1 MKKRILFAMI
11 GILGIISSLIIL
23 SGKKENLAI
32 KKVTTQEA
40 INFLSLKKN
49 SESIP
54 VTNEIHKTFQKNKID
69 EGDFIQSDEKNLYI
83 VDYHKLYIIEMD
95 TLNLIS
101 EISFQDFMPTEV
113 LLTSTQIVLLG
124 IKEIELE
131 VDIQIGRT
139 FPYSIS
145 ECCIYI
151 LNKETYSIERYLSFD
166 SSYYVTSALY
176 QNALYFVLSCNNIFN
191 PETKKFIY
199 PAYFDSYYQQQKLS
213 EKELYLAEDGNHVYA
228 IRLIGKLELNATN
241 PLTLRGFL
249 GVEGLTSIMEDYIL
263 FATSLVQN
271 EEMIAIHA
279 LSLNDLSYK
288 GTIQLKGYL
297 MNQHS
302 LNVYDH
308 YLRVATSYY
317 KNNGQINVLYNI
329 SLFDFK
335 VKSKKEIAPLENI
348 YAIRFEKNLCYL
360 ATYLYIDPLFIF
372 DFSDPAEIK
381 MVKEKKVDFVC
392 SYIQTNE
399 DTIMALGQRLNES
412 MMSEGMNFVLMDKN
426 TLSILDIYEIQE
438 KYIGSELFYNDKALS
453 KQKDKLIFP
462 TNSEEG
468 QKIQVFEV
476 NKSIKHM
483 ASISCQEEYILRT
496 MIYKEQIICIGS
508 LFINSYHLNDYSLLK
523 SFQYKKNMH
532 S

>member
-1 MKKRILFAMI
+1 
-11 GILGIISSLIIL
+11 
-23 SGKKENLAI
+23 
-32 KKVTTQEA
+32 
-40 INFLSLKKN
+40 
-49 SESIP
+49 
-54 VTNEIHKTFQKNKID
+54 
-69 EGDFIQSDEKNLYI
+69 
-83 VDYHKLYIIEMD
+83 
-95 TLNLIS
+95 
-101 EISFQDFMPTEV
+101 
-113 LLTSTQIVLLG
+113 
-124 IKEIELE
+124 
-131 VDIQIGRT
+131 
-139 FPYSIS
+139 
-145 ECCIYI
+145 
-151 LNKETYSIERYLSFD
+151 
-166 SSYYVTSALY
+166 
-176 QNALYFVLSCNNIFN
+176 
-191 PETKKFIY
+191 
-199 PAYFDSYYQQQKLS
+199 
-213 EKELYLAEDGNHVYA
+213 
-228 IRLIGKLELNATN
+228 
-241 PLTLRGFL
+241 
-249 GVEGLTSIMEDYIL
+249 
-263 FATSLVQN
+263 
-271 EEMIAIHA
+271 MIAIHA

-412 MMSEGMNFVLMDKN
+412 MMSEGMNFVLMDKKS
-426 TLSILDIYEIQE
+426 LSILDIYEIQE